1 MYQSLL
7 PVLKPLVFEGKSGVL
22 EIVHKYDD
30 RGFFY
35 LNEGIIEQVETKNLQ
50 GRQAAAACV
59 RWVNITT
66 RFREGVRGNYI
77 PDPDVDTNEIL
88 SYLEKV
94 YKNITVINDRI
105 SDENAIFQADFD
117 RIGEVERLSA
127 GDLKVAMLLD
137 GERNIEQVMRK
148 SGKSE
153 LAVLTHI
160 CRLMIAGV
168 IQQKI
173 SKNVLDT
180 AEQNDLLASLEKVLI
195 ELVGPAASILIEDSF
210 EEIQSRPGALAK
222 EDVQSLFSVI
232 RKELSTEDRARFDAW
247 SSSVSSG
254 RLMS

>member
-35 LNEGIIEQVETKNLQ
+35 LNEGIIERVETKNLQ

-59 RWVNITT
+59 RWVNIST
-66 RFREGVRGNYI
+66 RFSEGLQENYI

-94 YKNITVINDRI
+94 YKNISVINDKI
-105 SDENAIFQADFD
+105 SDDNAIFQADFD

-160 CRLMIAGV
+160 CRLMVAGV

-195 ELVGPAASILIEDSF
+195 ELVGPAAPILIEDSF
-210 EEIQSRPGALAK
+210 EEIQSRPGTLAK
-222 EDVQSLFSVI
+222 EDVLSLFSAI
-232 RKELSTEDRARFDAW
+232 RKELSGDDRARFDAW

-254 RLMS
+254 SLMT

>member
-7 PVLKPLVFEGKSGVL
+7 SVLKPLVFEGKSGVL

-35 LNEGIIEQVETKNLQ
+35 LNEGIIERVETKNLQ

-59 RWVNITT
+59 RWVNIST
-66 RFREGVRGNYI
+66 RFSEGLQENYI

-94 YKNITVINDRI
+94 YKNISVINDKI
-105 SDENAIFQADFD
+105 SDDNAIFQADFD

-160 CRLMIAGV
+160 CRLMVAGV

-195 ELVGPAASILIEDSF
+195 ELVGPAAPILIEDSF
-210 EEIQSRPGALAK
+210 EEIQSRPGTLAK
-222 EDVQSLFSVI
+222 EDVLSLFSAI
-232 RKELSTEDRARFDAW
+232 RKELSGDDRARFDAW

-254 RLMS
+254 SLMT

>member
-22 EIVHKYDD
+22 EVVHKYDD

-50 GRQAAAACV
+50 GRQAAAACL

-66 RFREGVRGNYI
+66 RFSEGVQGKYI

-94 YKNITVINDRI
+94 YKNISVINEKI
-105 SDENAIFQADFD
+105 SGDNVIFQADFD
-117 RIGEVERLSA
+117 RIGEAERLSA

-173 SKNVLDT
+173 AKNILDP
-180 AEQNDLLASLEKVLI
+180 AEQNNFLTSLEKVLV
-195 ELVGPAASILIEDSF
+195 ELVGPAAPILIEDSF
-210 EEIQSRPGALAK
+210 EEIKTSPGTLAK
-222 EDVQSLFSVI
+222 EDIMPLFSAI
-232 RKELSTEDRARFDAW
+232 RKELSGEDRTRFDEW
-247 SSSVSSG
+247 SSSVSLDG
-254 RLMS
+254 FAT

>member
-35 LNEGIIEQVETKNLQ
+35 LNEGIIEQVETKKLQ
-50 GRQAAAACV
+50 GRHAAAACV

-66 RFREGVRGNYI
+66 RFTEGGPGKYV

-94 YKNITVINDRI
+94 HKNIAVINDKI
-105 SDENAIFQADFD
+105 SDDNAIFQADFD

-160 CRLMIAGV
+160 CRLMLAGV
-168 IQQKI
+168 IEQKI
-173 SKNVLDT
+173 SKNILAPD
-180 AEQNDLLASLEKVLI
+180 EQNDLLVSLEKVLI

-222 EDVQSLFSVI
+222 EDVQPLFSVL
-232 RKELSTEDRARFDAW
+232 RKELDGKDRASFDAW
-247 SSSVSSG
+247 SSSFLSG
-254 RLMS
+254 RLTN

>member
-35 LNEGIIEQVETKNLQ
+35 LNEGIIEQVETKDLL
-50 GRQAAAACV
+50 GRKAAAACV

-66 RFREGVRGNYI
+66 RFEEGVRGNYT

-94 YKNITVINDRI
+94 YKNIAVINDNI
-105 SDENAIFQADFD
+105 PDDNTIFQADFD
-117 RIGEVERLSA
+117 RIGEAERLSA
-127 GDLKVAMLLD
+127 GDLKIAMLLD
-137 GERNIEQVMRK
+137 GKRNIEQVIRK

-160 CRLMIAGV
+160 CRLMITDV

-173 SKNVLDT
+173 SKNVLD
-180 AEQNDLLASLEKVLI
+180 ANEQNDLLTSLEKVLMD
-195 ELVGPAASILIEDSF
+195 LVGPAAPILIEESF
-210 EEIQSRPGALAK
+210 EEIQSRPGSLAK
-222 EDVQSLFSVI
+222 EDVLALFAAI
-232 RKELSTEDRARFDAW
+232 RKELSGEDRAHFDTW
-247 SSSVSSG
+247 SSSVLPG
-254 RLMS
+254 RLIS

>member
-50 GRQAAAACV
+50 GRKAAAACV
-59 RWVNITT
+59 RWVNITV
-66 RFREGVRGNYI
+66 RFREGAREKYI

-94 YKNITVINDRI
+94 HRNIAVINDKI

-137 GERNIEQVMRK
+137 GERSIEQVMRK

-180 AEQNDLLASLEKVLI
+180 DKQNDLLASLETVLI
-195 ELVGPAASILIEDSF
+195 ELVGPAAPILIEDSF
-210 EEIQSRPGALAK
+210 EEIQSRPGMLAK
-222 EDVQSLFSVI
+222 EDVQALFSAI
-232 RKELSTEDRARFDAW
+232 RKELSGEDKVLFDDW
-247 SSSVSSG
+247 SSSVLSG
-254 RLMS
+254 GLVS